1 MLIAEDFLL
10 LAVDDETGK
19 TAHVDN
25 LGVRLAGAL
34 LADLAAANKTLM
46 RGAPEAG
53 ATKEERE
60 KAGDA
65 TILVTDNAPTG
76 HVALDAA
83 LRAVLDAPEAPAR
96 KIVEAISENAEENL
110 LAALVERGILEKE
123 DSKLFRL
130 LPVTRWPAADSSH
143 ETTLRA
149 DLIKVLVEGAE
160 PDERTATLI
169 SLLHGSGLVSG
180 LVGKEQR
187 KGARER
193 AEEIAGSE
201 WGAATVATQVAIAAT
216 VATVATVGA
225 AVATA
230 LILAAAKEDAESP
243 ARPEVTAASE
253 PGKPAEVP
261 VA

>member
-19 TAHVDN
+19 TANVDN

-34 LADLAAANKTLM
+34 LADLSDARKTLL

-65 TILVTDNAPTG
+65 TIIVTDNSPAG
-76 HVALDAA
+76 HIALDAA
-83 LRAVLDAPEAPAR
+83 LQAVLATPDAPAR
-96 KIVEAISENAEENL
+96 KVVEAISKDAEENL

-123 DSKLFRL
+123 ESKLFRM

-143 ETTLRA
+143 ETALRA
-149 DLIKVLVEGAE
+149 NLVKVLVEGAE

-169 SLLHGSGLVSG
+169 SLLHGSGLIGGV
-180 LVGKEQR
+180 VGKEQR
-187 KGARER
+187 KAAQER

-201 WGAATVATQVAIAAT
+201 WGVATVATQVAIAAS
-216 VATVATVGA
+216 VAAVATVGA
-225 AVATA
+225 AVAAAVILQAQKDDAEGTA
-230 LILAAAKEDAESP
+230 PVEAAA
-243 ARPEVTAASE
+243 
-253 PGKPAEVP
+253 PAETPAV
-261 VA
+261 

>member
-19 TAHVDN
+19 TANVDN

-60 KAGDA
+60 KAGDTA
-65 TILVTDNAPTG
+65 ILVTDNAPTG

-83 LRAVLDAPEAPAR
+83 LQAVLDTPEAPAR
-96 KIVEAISENAEENL
+96 KVVEAISDKAEDNL

-123 DSKLFRL
+123 ESRLFRM
-130 LPVTRWPAADSSH
+130 LPITRWPAADSSH
-143 ETTLRA
+143 EVALRA
-149 DLIKVLVEGAE
+149 NLTKVLLEGAE

-169 SLLHGSGLVSG
+169 SLLHGSGLVPR

-187 KGARER
+187 KAAEER

-201 WGAATVATQVAIAAT
+201 WGVATVATQVAIAAT
-216 VATVATVGA
+216 VATVATVG
-225 AVATA
+225 V
-230 LILAAAKEDAESP
+230 AAAAFILLSSDADK
-243 ARPEVTAASE
+243 TAA
-253 PGKPAEVP
+253 PAAEAP
-261 VA
+261 VS

>member
-19 TAHVDN
+19 TANVDN

-60 KAGDA
+60 KAGDT

-83 LRAVLDAPEAPAR
+83 LQAVLDTPEAPAR
-96 KIVEAISENAEENL
+96 KVVEAISDKAEDNL

-123 DSKLFRL
+123 ESKLFRM

-143 ETTLRA
+143 EVALRA
-149 DLIKVLVEGAE
+149 NLTKVLLEGAE

-169 SLLHGSGLVSG
+169 SLLHGSGLVAG

-187 KGARER
+187 KAAEER

-201 WGAATVATQVAIAAT
+201 WGVATVATQVAIAAT
-216 VATVATVGA
+216 VATVATVG
-225 AVATA
+225 V
-230 LILAAAKEDAESP
+230 AAAAFILLSSDAD
-243 ARPEVTAASE
+243 
-253 PGKPAEVP
+253 KPADAATGAVEAP
-261 VA
+261 VS

>member
-19 TAHVDN
+19 TANVDN

-83 LRAVLDAPEAPAR
+83 LQAALDAPDAPAR
-96 KIVEAISENAEENL
+96 KIVEAISEKAEENL
-110 LAALVERGILEKE
+110 LTALVERGVLEKE
-123 DSKLFRL
+123 ETKLFRM
-130 LPVTRWPAADSSH
+130 LPITRWPAADSSH
-143 ETTLRA
+143 ETALRA
-149 DLIKVLVEGAE
+149 NLTKVLVEGAE

-169 SLLHGSGLVSG
+169 SLLHGSGLIGG

-187 KGARER
+187 KAAQDR

-201 WGAATVATQVAIAAT
+201 WGVATVATQVAIAAS
-216 VATVATVGA
+216 VAAVATVGA
-225 AVATA
+225 AVAAAVIIANTKENA
-230 LILAAAKEDAESP
+230 EAAAAALP
-243 ARPEVTAASE
+243 AGEGT
-253 PGKPAEVP
+253 P

>member
-19 TAHVDN
+19 TATVDN

-60 KAGDA
+60 KAGDT
-65 TILVTDNAPTG
+65 TILVTDNTPTG
-76 HVALDAA
+76 HLALDAA
-83 LRAVLDAPEAPAR
+83 LEAVLATPEAPAR
-96 KIVEAISENAEENL
+96 KVVEAISDKAEDNL
-110 LAALVERGILEKE
+110 LAALAERGILEKE
-123 DSKLFRL
+123 ESKLFRM
-130 LPVTRWPAADSSH
+130 LPITRWPAADSSH
-143 ETTLRA
+143 EVALRA
-149 DLIKVLVEGAE
+149 NLTKVLLEGAE

-187 KGARER
+187 KVAEER

-201 WGAATVATQVAIAAT
+201 WGVATVATQVAIAAT
-216 VATVATVGA
+216 VATVATVG
-225 AVATA
+225 V
-230 LILAAAKEDAESP
+230 AAAAFILLSSDADKTADP
-243 ARPEVTAASE
+243 ATEAVEA
-253 PGKPAEVP
+253 P
-261 VA
+261 VS

>member
-19 TAHVDN
+19 LANVDN

-34 LADLAAANKTLM
+34 LADLASANKTLT
-46 RGAPEAG
+46 RGGPQAG
-53 ATKEERE
+53 ASREERE

-65 TILVTDNAPTG
+65 TILVTDNTPTG
-76 HVALDAA
+76 HIALDAA
-83 LRAVLDAPEAPAR
+83 LQTILATPEAPAR
-96 KIVEAISENAEENL
+96 KIIEAISKDAEENL

-123 DSKLFRL
+123 EQKLFRM
-130 LPVTRWPAADSSH
+130 LPITRWPAADSTH
-143 ETTLRA
+143 ETALRETLV
-149 DLIKVLVEGAE
+149 KVLVEGAE

-169 SLLHGSGLVSG
+169 SLLHGSGLIGGV
-180 LVGKEQR
+180 VGKEQR
-187 KGARER
+187 KAARDR

-201 WGAATVATQVAIAAT
+201 WGVATLATQIAVAAT

-230 LILAAAKEDAESP
+230 LILQAGKEGE
-243 ARPEVTAASE
+243 AASADAA
-253 PGKPAEVP
+253 PAETPAV
-261 VA
+261 

>member
-19 TAHVDN
+19 LANVDN

-34 LADLAAANKTLM
+34 LADLSDARKTLL

-65 TILVTDNAPTG
+65 TIIVTDNAPTG

-83 LRAVLDAPEAPAR
+83 LQAVLATPDAPAR
-96 KIVEAISENAEENL
+96 KVVEAISKDAEDNL
-110 LAALVERGILEKE
+110 LAALIERGILEKE
-123 DSKLFRL
+123 ESKLFRM
-130 LPVTRWPAADSSH
+130 LPVTRWPAPDSSH
-143 ETTLRA
+143 EIALRA
-149 DLIKVLVEGAE
+149 NLVKVLVEGAE

-169 SLLHGSGLVSG
+169 SLLHGSGLISSV
-180 LVGKEQR
+180 VGKEQR
-187 KGARER
+187 KAAQDR

-201 WGAATVATQVAIAAT
+201 WGVATVATQVAIAAS
-216 VATVATVGA
+216 VAAVATVGA
-225 AVATA
+225 AVAAAVIIANTKEA
-230 LILAAAKEDAESP
+230 AEAEAAALPAAEG
-243 ARPEVTAASE
+243 T
-253 PGKPAEVP
+253 P

>member
-19 TAHVDN
+19 TANVDN

-34 LADLAAANKTLM
+34 LADLAAANKTLL

-65 TILVTDNAPTG
+65 TILVTDNSPTG

-83 LRAVLDAPEAPAR
+83 LQAALDAPDAPAR
-96 KIVEAISENAEENL
+96 KVVEAISENAEENL

-123 DSKLFRL
+123 ETRL
-130 LPVTRWPAADSSH
+130 LRMLPVTRWPAADSSH
-143 ETTLRA
+143 ETALRTN
-149 DLIKVLVEGAE
+149 LTKVLVEGAE

-187 KGARER
+187 KAAQER

-201 WGAATVATQVAIAAT
+201 WGVATVATQVAIAAT

-230 LILAAAKEDAESP
+230 LILQAAKDDAEGSAPAAAP
-243 ARPEVTAASE
+243 ATTEAVEA
-253 PGKPAEVP
+253 P

>member
-19 TAHVDN
+19 TANVDN

-53 ATKEERE
+53 ATREERE
-60 KAGDA
+60 KAGET
-65 TILVTDNAPTG
+65 TILVTDHSPTG
-76 HVALDAA
+76 HVALDGA
-83 LRAVLDAPEAPAR
+83 LKAILDTPEAPAR
-96 KIVEAISENAEENL
+96 KVVEAISKDAEENL
-110 LAALVERGILEKE
+110 LAGLAERGLLEKE
-123 DSKLFRL
+123 ESKLFRM
-130 LPVTRWPAADSSH
+130 LPITRWPAADSSH
-143 ETTLRA
+143 ELALRA
-149 DLIKVLVEGAE
+149 NLTKVLVDGAE

-169 SLLHGSGLVSG
+169 SLLYGSGLISG

-187 KGARER
+187 KEARER

-201 WGAATVATQVAIAAT
+201 WGVATVATQVAIAAT

-230 LILAAAKEDAESP
+230 LILSSKEDAEG
-243 ARPEVTAASE
+243 AA
-253 PGKPAEVP
+253 PAEAPAATETSVS
-261 VA
+261 

>member
-19 TAHVDN
+19 TANVDN

-60 KAGDA
+60 KAGDTA
-65 TILVTDNAPTG
+65 ILVTDNAPTG

-83 LRAVLDAPEAPAR
+83 LQAVLDTPEAPAR
-96 KIVEAISENAEENL
+96 KVVEAISDKAEDNL

-123 DSKLFRL
+123 ESKLFRM
-130 LPVTRWPAADSSH
+130 LPITRWPAADSSH
-143 ETTLRA
+143 EVALRA
-149 DLIKVLVEGAE
+149 NLTKILLEGAE

-187 KGARER
+187 KAAEER

-201 WGAATVATQVAIAAT
+201 WGVATVATQVAIAAT
-216 VATVATVGA
+216 VATVATVG
-225 AVATA
+225 V
-230 LILAAAKEDAESP
+230 AAAAFILLSSDADKTTDP
-243 ARPEVTAASE
+243 ATEAAE
-253 PGKPAEVP
+253 AP
-261 VA
+261 VS

>member
-10 LAVDDETGK
+10 LAVDDESGK
-19 TAHVDN
+19 TANVDN
-25 LGVRLAGAL
+25 MGARLAGAL

-53 ATKEERE
+53 ATREERE
-60 KAGDA
+60 KAGEA

-76 HVALDAA
+76 HIALDAA
-83 LRAVLDAPEAPAR
+83 LEVILKSPEVPAR
-96 KIVEAISENAEENL
+96 KIVEEISKGAEENL

-123 DSKLFRL
+123 ESRLFRM
-130 LPVTRWPAADSSH
+130 LPVTRWPAPDSSH
-143 ETTLRA
+143 EIALRA
-149 DLIKVLVEGAE
+149 NLTKVLVEGAE

-180 LVGKEQR
+180 LVGKEER
-187 KGARER
+187 KAAEDR

-201 WGAATVATQVAIAAT
+201 WGVATVATQVAIAAT

-225 AVATA
+225 AVAAA
-230 LILAAAKEDAESP
+230 LILQATKEDGEGAAPAAEASAP
-243 ARPEVTAASE
+243 A
-253 PGKPAEVP
+253 GQP

>member
-19 TAHVDN
+19 TANVDN
-25 LGVRLAGAL
+25 MGVRLAGAL

-65 TILVTDNAPTG
+65 TVLVTDKTPTG
-76 HVALDAA
+76 HIALDAA
-83 LRAVLDAPEAPAR
+83 LDVIVSNPEVPAR
-96 KIVEAISENAEENL
+96 KVIEEISKGAEENL

-123 DSKLFRL
+123 ESKLFRMV
-130 LPVTRWPAADSSH
+130 PVTRWPAPDSTH
-143 ETTLRA
+143 EVALRA
-149 DLIKVLVEGAE
+149 TLTKVLVEGAE
-160 PDERTATLI
+160 PDERTATLV
-169 SLLHGSGLVSG
+169 SLLHGSGLVAT
-180 LVGKEQR
+180 LVGKEIR
-187 KGARER
+187 KSAEDR

-201 WGAATVATQVAIAAT
+201 WGVATVATQVAVAAT

-225 AVATA
+225 AVAAA
-230 LILAAAKEDAESP
+230 LIFQATKEDGEGAPAAAE
-243 ARPEVTAASE
+243 TAGQA
-253 PGKPAEVP
+253 V
-261 VA
+261 

>member
-19 TAHVDN
+19 TANVDN

-34 LADLAAANKTLM
+34 LADLSDARKTLL

-65 TILVTDNAPTG
+65 TIIVTDNSPAG

-83 LRAVLDAPEAPAR
+83 LQAVLATPDAPAR
-96 KIVEAISENAEENL
+96 KVVEAISKDAEENL

-123 DSKLFRL
+123 ESKLFRM

-143 ETTLRA
+143 ETALRA
-149 DLIKVLVEGAE
+149 NLTKVLVEGAE

-169 SLLHGSGLVSG
+169 SLLHGSGLIAG

-187 KGARER
+187 KAAQER

-201 WGAATVATQVAIAAT
+201 WGVATVATQVAIAAS
-216 VATVATVGA
+216 VAAVATVGA
-225 AVATA
+225 AVAA
-230 LILAAAKEDAESP
+230 AVILQAQKDDAAVAAPAEAAAPVETP
-243 ARPEVTAASE
+243 AV
-253 PGKPAEVP
+253 
-261 VA
+261 

>member
-19 TAHVDN
+19 LANVDN

-34 LADLAAANKTLM
+34 LADLSDARKTLL

-65 TILVTDNAPTG
+65 TIIVTDNAPTG

-83 LRAVLDAPEAPAR
+83 LQSVLATPDAPAR
-96 KIVEAISENAEENL
+96 KVVEAISKDAEENL

-123 DSKLFRL
+123 ETKLFRM
-130 LPVTRWPAADSSH
+130 LPITRWPAPDSSH
-143 ETTLRA
+143 ETALRA
-149 DLIKVLVEGAE
+149 NLTKVLVEGAE

-169 SLLHGSGLVSG
+169 SLLHGSGLIAGV
-180 LVGKEQR
+180 VGKEQR
-187 KGARER
+187 KAAQDR

-201 WGAATVATQVAIAAT
+201 WGVATVATQVAIAAS
-216 VATVATVGA
+216 VAAVATVGA
-225 AVATA
+225 AVAAAVIIANTKENA
-230 LILAAAKEDAESP
+230 EAAAAALP
-243 ARPEVTAASE
+243 AGETT
-253 PGKPAEVP
+253 P

>member
-19 TAHVDN
+19 TANVDN

-60 KAGDA
+60 KAGDTA
-65 TILVTDNAPTG
+65 ILVTDNAPTG

-83 LRAVLDAPEAPAR
+83 LQAVLDTPEAPAR
-96 KIVEAISENAEENL
+96 KVVEAISDKAEDNL

-123 DSKLFRL
+123 ESKLFRM
-130 LPVTRWPAADSSH
+130 LPITRWPAADSSH
-143 ETTLRA
+143 EVALRA
-149 DLIKVLVEGAE
+149 NLTKILLEGAE

-187 KGARER
+187 KAAEER

-201 WGAATVATQVAIAAT
+201 WGVATVATQVAIAAT
-216 VATVATVGA
+216 VATVATVG
-225 AVATA
+225 V
-230 LILAAAKEDAESP
+230 AAAAFILLSSDADKTTDP
-243 ARPEVTAASE
+243 ATEV
-253 PGKPAEVP
+253 AEAP
-261 VA
+261 VS

>member
-19 TAHVDN
+19 TANVDN

-53 ATKEERE
+53 ASKEERE

-83 LRAVLDAPEAPAR
+83 LQAVLATPEAPAR
-96 KIVEAISENAEENL
+96 KVVEAISDGAEENL
-110 LAALVERGILEKE
+110 LAALAERGILEKE
-123 DSKLFRL
+123 ETKLFRM
-130 LPVTRWPAADSSH
+130 LPITRWPAADSSH
-143 ETTLRA
+143 EVALRA
-149 DLIKVLVEGAE
+149 NLTKVLVEGAE

-169 SLLHGSGLVSG
+169 SLLHGSGLVAG

-187 KGARER
+187 KVAQER

-201 WGAATVATQVAIAAT
+201 WGVATVATQVAIAAT
-216 VATVATVGA
+216 VATVAVVGA
-225 AVATA
+225 AAATA
-230 LILAAAKEDAESP
+230 LILAATKDDAEG
-243 ARPEVTAASE
+243 AATAAPAAE
-253 PGKPAEVP
+253 TAEVP
-261 VA
+261 AV

>member
-19 TAHVDN
+19 LANVVN

-34 LADLAAANKTLM
+34 LADLSDARKTLL

-60 KAGDA
+60 KAGDT
-65 TILVTDNAPTG
+65 TIIVTDNAPTG

-83 LRAVLDAPEAPAR
+83 LQAVLATPDAPAR
-96 KIVEAISENAEENL
+96 KVVEAISKNAEDNL

-123 DSKLFRL
+123 ESKLFRM
-130 LPVTRWPAADSSH
+130 LPVTRWPAPDSSH
-143 ETTLRA
+143 EIALRA
-149 DLIKVLVEGAE
+149 NLVKVLVEGAE

-169 SLLHGSGLVSG
+169 SLLHGSGLISSV
-180 LVGKEQR
+180 VGKEQR
-187 KGARER
+187 KEAQER

-201 WGAATVATQVAIAAT
+201 WGVATVATQVAIAAS
-216 VATVATVGA
+216 VAAVATVGA
-225 AVATA
+225 AVAAAVIIANTKEA
-230 LILAAAKEDAESP
+230 AEAEAAALPAGES
-243 ARPEVTAASE
+243 T
-253 PGKPAEVP
+253 P

>member
-10 LAVDDETGK
+10 LAVDDESGK
-19 TAHVDN
+19 TANVDN

-83 LRAVLDAPEAPAR
+83 LQAALDAPDAPAR

-123 DSKLFRL
+123 ESKLFRM

-143 ETTLRA
+143 ETALRA
-149 DLIKVLVEGAE
+149 NLTKVLVEGAE

-187 KGARER
+187 KAAQER

-201 WGAATVATQVAIAAT
+201 WGVATVATQVAIAAT
-216 VATVATVGA
+216 VATVATVGVA
-225 AVATA
+225 AAAYILLSNEADKAADAAAPAVA
-230 LILAAAKEDAESP
+230 E
-243 ARPEVTAASE
+243 
-253 PGKPAEVP
+253 PAEAP

>member
-19 TAHVDN
+19 TANVDN

-83 LRAVLDAPEAPAR
+83 LQAALDAPDAPAR

-123 DSKLFRL
+123 ESKLFRM

-143 ETTLRA
+143 ETALRA
-149 DLIKVLVEGAE
+149 TLTKVLVDVAE

-169 SLLHGSGLVSG
+169 SLLHGSGLIGG

-187 KGARER
+187 KAAQDR

-201 WGAATVATQVAIAAT
+201 WGVATVATQVAIAAT
-216 VATVATVGA
+216 VATVATVG
-225 AVATA
+225 V
-230 LILAAAKEDAESP
+230 AAAAFILLSNDGDKAAEPS
-243 ARPEVTAASE
+243 AAAAAE
-253 PGKPAEVP
+253 PAEAP